1 MNEYQENNKFS
12 NLPTEG
18 WNWEVSQPEWMLDR
32 LIPARS
38 IGMVF
43 GASNAGKSH
52 LVCDFII
59 DVLAD
64 TGHWQNTPLAGG
76 DVVMFSES
84 HGHIKARLKAYRNH
98 KKKTPVHVMHTLPT
112 MGIETKDLAD
122 LCVWLYTLPNPPV
135 LMVFDTLATAFSLEE
150 NDNREASKLIKGL
163 EEWILPA
170 MDPRGSIMLVHHT
183 SKASEGRIARG
194 ASALIGNIDWSIQ
207 VAWDDQFEKTVATW
221 EKDRWRLIEENPSWS
236 GIAQKVPV
244 AFTNGDTEMM
254 VLDWSLYTQEDA
266 EAARELQKDIQIKV
280 AKDKAAK
287 LVKQTVKRF
296 GKAYIR
302 LDKKSRVPAAHE
314 AHYVSFHNEFD
325 KQHIEAVRDWILRSI
340 EAPEYVFNRNEE
352 RVGFVVKEGDF

>member
-1 MNEYQENNKFS
+1 MDDYQNSPFFK
-12 NLPTEG
+12 LPTGG
-18 WNWEVSQPEWMLDR
+18 WDWEVSQPEWMLDR

-64 TGHWQNTPLAGG
+64 TGTWNGNKLAGG

-98 KKKTPVHVMHTLPT
+98 KQKTPVHTMHTLPT
-112 MGIETKDLAD
+112 MGIEHHQLMEMA
-122 LCVWLYTLPNPPV
+122 VWLYTLPNPPV

-221 EKDRWRLIEENPSWS
+221 EKDRWRLIEDNPSWS

-244 AFTNGDTEMM
+244 AFTNGQTEMM

-287 LVKQTVKRF
+287 IIKKTIQRY

-302 LDKKSRVPAAHE
+302 IDKKSRIPAAHE
-314 AHYVSFHNEFD
+314 PHYVSFHNEFD
-325 KQHIEAVRDWILRSI
+325 KQYVETVRDWILSSI
-340 EAPEYVFNRNEE
+340 EAPEYIFNRNEE
-352 RVGFVVKEGDF
+352 RIGFLVKEGDF